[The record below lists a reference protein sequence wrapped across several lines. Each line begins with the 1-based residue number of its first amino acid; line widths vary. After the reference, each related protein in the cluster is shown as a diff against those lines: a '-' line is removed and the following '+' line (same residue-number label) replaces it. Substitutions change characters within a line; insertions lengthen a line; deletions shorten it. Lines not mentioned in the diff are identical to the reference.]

1 LKKQELKDII
11 RPMVEEAVKDVL
23 LKGGLLSAIISEVVS
38 GVQSG
43 QQLVES
49 KSQPPQNQNEPE
61 QAQLQA
67 QEQRRA
73 QDAASR
79 KKLLDAIGTSGYNGV
94 NVFEGTEPLKKGG
107 SPSKSSGGYSPFEG
121 VDPRDP
127 GVDISALTSMVGNAW
142 KKLS

>member
-1 LKKQELKDII
+1 MKKQELKDII

-49 KSQPPQNQNEPE
+49 KAQPQNQNEPA
-61 QAQLQA
+61 QAQSQV

-107 SPSKSSGGYSPFEG
+107 SPSKSSGGYSPFDG
-121 VDPRDP
+121 VDPSDP
-127 GVDISALTSMVGNAW
+127 GVDISALTNMVGNAW